1 MSRFFLALSFVIV
14 FLCGCQSKDSY
25 DWHLADRARFMR
37 ENRSAVRIVSV
48 DDEEYERKVK
58 VEGIVTKEQ
67 TWACFQ
73 KRLTPKVG
81 EIWKVGP
88 ITDGKTVWLRL
99 TIFPVEME

>member
-1 MSRFFLALSFVIV
+1 MRFLAFTLVIM
-14 FLCGCQSKDSY
+14 FCLCGCQSKDSY
-25 DWHLADRARFMR
+25 DWHVEDRARFMR
-37 ENRSAVRIVSV
+37 ENRSAVRIISV
-48 DDEEYERKVK
+48 DDEEYERRVK

-88 ITDGKTVWLRL
+88 ITDCKIVWLRL
-99 TIFPVEME
+99 TDFPVVIE